1 MKKALSLEQTVN
13 RFLLCVAVW
22 IFLQSIITPRLT
34 ALAPMLSAL
43 YVPVLQLTRLVSFLI
58 PLRLFLGKPPKSAE
72 IRRPAPSKGT
82 FAGWLLVGLGIYLL
96 IHLLLEVSG
105 LNALTG
111 QSFRQTV
118 SEPIAAYA
126 WLFLFAV
133 LWEEVAFRRYL
144 CGRLVRYDPQLAV
157 LVSALVFAMLH
168 GDLVRSVH
176 SFVFG
181 LLAGFLYLAT
191 GRFLCPPLFCQP
203 LLESLFYALSRP
215 VSRQALRSLRHGP
228 PVGGAHRAPHSDLGV
243 RREEPP
249 RPQHAHPVPA
259 GTPPHGLGE
268 SKVSRRS
275 HHPRHDPG
283 LYDFSAG
290 RAPAPLHP
298 HPAVPLTFAEPYIPS
313 ARHFPP
319 GGRP

>member
-58 PLRLFLGKPPKSAE
+58 PLRLFLGKPPKGAE
-72 IRRPAPSKGT
+72 IHRPAPSKGT

-168 GDLVRSVH
+168 GDLVPLPSI
-176 SFVFG
+176 
-181 LLAGFLYLAT
+181 LLYSACWLGSCT
-191 GRFLCPPLFCQP
+191 CPPGGSSAPICSTFLPTSFGISILRPITPCFP
-203 LLESLFYALSRP
+203 ASPTISAPWPSCRWGLIVFPILISEYAGRNRPGLSMLTQC
-215 VSRQALRSLRHGP
+215 RQALRHMALVKAKFRAALTTPGMILAYTIFLL
-228 PVGGAHRAPHSDLGV
+228 GGLLLLSTRILQFH
-243 RREEPP
+243 
-249 RPQHAHPVPA
+249 
-259 GTPPHGLGE
+259 
-268 SKVSRRS
+268 
-275 HHPRHDPG
+275 
-283 LYDFSAG
+283 
-290 RAPAPLHP
+290 
-298 HPAVPLTFAEPYIPS
+298 
-313 ARHFPP
+313 
-319 GGRP
+319 

>member
-58 PLRLFLGKPPKSAE
+58 PLRLFLGKPPKGAE

-111 QSFRQTV
+111 QSFRRTV

-126 WLFLFAV
+126 WFFLFAV
-133 LWEEVAFRRYL
+133 LWEEVAFRRYF
-144 CGRLVRYDPQLAV
+144 CGYLVRYDPQLAV
-157 LVSALVFAMLH
+157 LVSSVVFAMLH
-168 GDLVRSVH
+168 GDLVRSAH

-181 LLAGFLYLAT
+181 LLTGYLYLTT
-191 GRFLCPPLFCQP
+191 GRFLCPYLLHFFANLFWNLYFTP
-203 LLESLFYALSRP
+203 YHALFPGRPYDLCALAVLSVGLIALPILISAYAGRNRPDLSMLTQC
-215 VSRQALRSLRHGP
+215 RQALRHMALEK
-228 PVGGAHRAPHSDLGV
+228 AKFRAALTTPGMALAYTLFLLFGV
-243 RREEPP
+243 
-249 RPQHAHPVPA
+249 QYFFY
-259 GTPPHGLGE
+259 L
-268 SKVSRRS
+268 
-275 HHPRHDPG
+275 
-283 LYDFSAG
+283 L
-290 RAPAPLHP
+290 
-298 HPAVPLTFAEPYIPS
+298 
-313 ARHFPP
+313 
-319 GGRP
+319 

>member
-58 PLRLFLGKPPKSAE
+58 PLRLFLGKPPKGAE
-72 IRRPAPSKGT
+72 IHRPAPSKGT

-181 LLAGFLYLAT
+181 LLAGFLYLST
-191 GRFLCPPLFCQP
+191 GRFLCPYLLHFFANLFWNLYFTP
-203 LLESLFYALSRP
+203 YNALYPGKPYNLFAMALLSVGLIVFPILISEYAGRNRPGLSMLTQC
-215 VSRQALRSLRHGP
+215 RQALRHMALVKAKFRAALTTPGMILAYTIFLL
-228 PVGGAHRAPHSDLGV
+228 GGLLLLSTRILQFH
-243 RREEPP
+243 
-249 RPQHAHPVPA
+249 
-259 GTPPHGLGE
+259 
-268 SKVSRRS
+268 
-275 HHPRHDPG
+275 
-283 LYDFSAG
+283 
-290 RAPAPLHP
+290 
-298 HPAVPLTFAEPYIPS
+298 
-313 ARHFPP
+313 
-319 GGRP
+319 

>member
-58 PLRLFLGKPPKSAE
+58 PLRLFLGKPPKGAE

-191 GRFLCPPLFCQP
+191 GRFLCPYLLHFFANLFWNLYFTPYHALFPGKPYDLCAMA
-203 LLESLFYALSRP
+203 LLSVGLIVFPTLISEYAGRNRPGLSMLTQC
-215 VSRQALRSLRHGP
+215 RQALRHMALVKAKFRAALTTPGMILAYTIFLL
-228 PVGGAHRAPHSDLGV
+228 GGLLLLSTRILQFH
-243 RREEPP
+243 
-249 RPQHAHPVPA
+249 
-259 GTPPHGLGE
+259 
-268 SKVSRRS
+268 
-275 HHPRHDPG
+275 
-283 LYDFSAG
+283 
-290 RAPAPLHP
+290 
-298 HPAVPLTFAEPYIPS
+298 
-313 ARHFPP
+313 
-319 GGRP
+319 

>member
-181 LLAGFLYLAT
+181 LLALHFFANLFWNLYFTPYHALFPGKPYDLCAMALLSVGLIVLPILISEYA
-191 GRFLCPPLFCQP
+191 GRNRPG
-203 LLESLFYALSRP
+203 LSMLTQC
-215 VSRQALRSLRHGP
+215 RQALRHMALEKAKFRAALTTPGMILAYTIFLL
-228 PVGGAHRAPHSDLGV
+228 GGLLLLSTRILQFH
-243 RREEPP
+243 
-249 RPQHAHPVPA
+249 
-259 GTPPHGLGE
+259 
-268 SKVSRRS
+268 
-275 HHPRHDPG
+275 
-283 LYDFSAG
+283 
-290 RAPAPLHP
+290 
-298 HPAVPLTFAEPYIPS
+298 
-313 ARHFPP
+313 
-319 GGRP
+319 